1 MAIVLMY
8 RDKNDVSPVE
18 QLITELVEKAA
29 QNKTARIRLDAIRFC
44 IAMLELKGLN
54 IREPYAKKIE
64 GQTDLYELRPRG
76 DRIFYYSL
84 IDENTFVL
92 LHSFVKKSQK
102 TPPKEIQK
110 AVKERDDFIERVL
123 KNGKK

>member
-8 RDKNDVSPVE
+8 RDKNDASPVE
-18 QLITELVEKAA
+18 QLITELAKKAA
-29 QNKTARIRLDAIRFC
+29 QNKSARIRLDAIRFC
-44 IAMLELKGLN
+44 IAMLELKGVN

-102 TPPKEIQK
+102 TPLKEIQK

>member
-1 MAIVLMY
+1 MY
-8 RDKNDVSPVE
+8 RDKNDFSPVE
-18 QLITELVEKAA
+18 QLITELAEKAG
-29 QNKTARIRLDAIRFC
+29 QSKSARIRLEAIRFC

-54 IREPYAKKIE
+54 IREPYSKKIE
-64 GQTDLYELRPRG
+64 GQPGLYELRPRS
-76 DRIFYYSL
+76 DRIFYYSI

-110 AVKERDDFIERVL
+110 AVKERDDFIERML
-123 KNGKK
+123 KNAQR